1 MGFLGTHFAYQA
13 ALVVFRPGNVQH
25 NGGSFGRPFSV
36 PSFRSSQSHLNQST
50 GQSDKSWGAIPG
62 DGAGIFGGKVG
73 GGVWSAPFGVDR
85 YEAAQLAICRAC
97 SCSNLIGLLYPS
109 AEWRRLAL

>member
-1 MGFLGTHFAYQA
+1 MVVLARGFPARLM
-13 ALVVFRPGNVQH
+13 R
-25 NGGSFGRPFSV
+25 
-36 PSFRSSQSHLNQST
+36 RSRSIPPLWYGIGVAST
-50 GQSDKSWGAIPG
+50 G
-62 DGAGIFGGKVG
+62 VH
-73 GGVWSAPFGVDR
+73 PFGVDR